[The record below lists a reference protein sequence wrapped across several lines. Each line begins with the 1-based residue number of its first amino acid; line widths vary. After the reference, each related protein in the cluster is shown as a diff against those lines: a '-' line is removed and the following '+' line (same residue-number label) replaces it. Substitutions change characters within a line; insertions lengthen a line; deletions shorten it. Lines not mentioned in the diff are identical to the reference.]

1 LKSALVIGGAGFLG
15 AMIARAFREA
25 GCAVT
30 SLDAVGSGNPHESRG
45 IRTIVM
51 SLPDASFGSLL
62 SDIAPDVV
70 VHCAG
75 KASVPDSVHNPHDD
89 FVSHVVLTEWLIHQ
103 FRISAPNTRFIYLS
117 SAAVYGQPD
126 ELPVTESTEVR
137 PVSPYGYHKRMAE
150 MLCEQASRLFGLQT
164 VVARIFSA
172 YGSGLQRQVI
182 WEAAR
187 QACEENQISLH
198 GTGDETRDFIHAQ
211 DIAQAVILLA
221 QMAPADG
228 SAYNVASGTETSVKA
243 VAQAI
248 AGKIQTC
255 PISFRGT
262 RRDYDPE
269 RWKADITKIR
279 SIGFQPSISLGEG
292 LDDVISWIREKQVA
306 RSV

>member
-15 AMIARAFREA
+15 SKIAGAF
-25 GCAVT
+25 GSSGYAVT
-30 SLDAVGSGNPHESRG
+30 SLDIAMPGDSHESSDL
-45 IRTIVM
+45 RTISM
-51 SLPDASFGSLL
+51 SLPDAAFGALL
-62 SDIAPDVV
+62 SEVAPDVL

-75 KASVPDSVHNPHDD
+75 KASVPESMTNPHDD
-89 FVSHVVLTEWLIHQ
+89 FASHVILTEWLINQ
-103 FRISAPNTRFIYLS
+103 CRRSAPNTRFVYLS

-126 ELPVTESTEVR
+126 ELPVTESAAVR

-150 MLCEQASRLFGLQT
+150 MLCEQASGLFGLQT
-164 VVARIFSA
+164 VIARIFSA

-187 QACEENQISLH
+187 QACEENQISLQ
-198 GTGDETRDFIHAQ
+198 GTGDETRDFIHVQ

-221 QMAPADG
+221 ERVPADG
-228 SAYNVASGTETSVKA
+228 SAYNVASGTETSVQD

-248 AGKIQTC
+248 AEKSRKC
-255 PISFRGT
+255 SVLFRGT
-262 RRDYDPE
+262 RRGYDPE

-279 SIGFQPSISLGEG
+279 NIGFQPSISLGEG
-292 LDDVISWIREKQVA
+292 LDDVISWMWEKQTA